1 MSEDTLGVRE
11 YVESYIPG
19 LIGKRL
25 QEKPV
30 PDMEGTEFTFQLL
43 IEGESSLAYGVTIKD
58 AMEISVAPGR
68 LENPMVTMTLTEE
81 VIRRMVDQVSS
92 LTGKNQYE
100 TVKQARGT
108 LRLEVGMP
116 GGWTMPVSFT
126 FNGAS
131 EPSVTISG
139 SAEVFQKI
147 AAGELNGPAAF
158 MQGQIKLDGDMAFA
172 LSLASLMPG
181 GASF

>member
-1 MSEDTLGVRE
+1 MSEDSIEVQE

-19 LIGKRL
+19 LISKRL
-25 QEKPV
+25 EEKPV
-30 PDMEGTEFTFQLL
+30 PDMEGTEFTFQFI
-43 IEGESSLAYGVTIKD
+43 IEGEKSIAYGVTIND
-58 AMEISVAPGR
+58 AKKIKVAPGK
-68 LENPMVTMTLTEE
+68 LENPMVTMALTEDMTK
-81 VIRRMVDQVSS
+81 RMVDQVSS

-100 TVKQARGT
+100 TVKQAKGT
-108 LRLEVGMP
+108 LHLEMEMP
-116 GGWTMPVSFT
+116 GDWTMPVDFT

-158 MQGQIKLDGDMAFA
+158 MQGEIKLDGDMAFA

-181 GASF
+181 GSL

>member
-1 MSEDTLGVRE
+1 MSEDSIEVQE

-25 QEKPV
+25 EEKPV
-30 PDMEGTEFTFQLL
+30 PDMEGTEFTFQFI
-43 IEGESSLAYGVTIKD
+43 IEGERSIAYAVTIKD
-58 AMEISVAPGR
+58 AKDIKVAPGK
-68 LENPMVTMTLTEE
+68 LENPMVTMTLTEDM
-81 VIRRMVDQVSS
+81 IRRMVDQVSS

-100 TVKQARGT
+100 TVKQAKGT
-108 LRLEVGMP
+108 LHLEMNMP
-116 GGWTMPVSFT
+116 GDWTMPVDIT

-158 MQGQIKLDGDMAFA
+158 MQGQIKIDGDMAFA
-172 LSLASLMPG
+172 LSIANLMPG
-181 GASF
+181 GSF

>member
-1 MSEDTLGVRE
+1 VSENSIGIQE

-25 QEKPV
+25 EEKPV
-30 PDMEGTEFTFQLL
+30 PGMEGTEFTFQLI
-43 IEGESSLAYGVTIKD
+43 IEGEQSIAYGITIKD
-58 AMEISVAPGR
+58 ARHISVAPGK
-68 LENPMVTMTLTEE
+68 LENPMMTMTLTEDM
-81 VIRRMVDQVSS
+81 IRRMVDQVSAF
-92 LTGKNQYE
+92 TGRNQYD
-100 TVKQARGT
+100 TVKQAKGT
-108 LRLEVGMP
+108 LHLEMAMP
-116 GGWTMPVSFT
+116 GDWSMPLDLT

-158 MQGQIKLDGDMAFA
+158 MQGQIKMDGDMAFA
-172 LSLASLMPG
+172 LSIANLMPG
-181 GASF
+181 GSF